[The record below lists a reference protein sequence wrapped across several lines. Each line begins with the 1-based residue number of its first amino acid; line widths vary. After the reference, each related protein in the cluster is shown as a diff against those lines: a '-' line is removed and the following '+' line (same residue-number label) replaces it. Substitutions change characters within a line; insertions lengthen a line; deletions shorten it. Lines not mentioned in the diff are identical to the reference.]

1 MGQEVIVE
9 NIQPLWFLNELGKLH
24 VITRYKFIGEVSD
37 RIDV

>member
-9 NIQPLWFLNELGKLH
+9 NIQPLWFLNEVGKLH
-24 VITRYKFIGEVSD
+24 AITLQKFIDKVSD